1 VAPCGSVFVADDAQ
15 SCALISRLLR
25 RAGYATR
32 ELSSGEQVLQAAA
45 AELPSLVVLNVNL
58 PGLNGYEVCRELR
71 DAYGETVRIVFV
83 SAERTEPFDK
93 VAGLLVGA
101 DDYVVKPFDPAE
113 LVARVRRLIA
123 RLTPSVEQTRPLK
136 PLAALTPRERQ
147 VLKLLSEGR
156 QPVEI
161 ARKLVISPKTVAT
174 HIQRV
179 LKKLD
184 VHDRTQAV
192 ALALSVEHANERSV
206 NDAGT
211 PVG

>member
-123 RLTPSVEQTRPLK
+123 RLTPSVEQARPLK